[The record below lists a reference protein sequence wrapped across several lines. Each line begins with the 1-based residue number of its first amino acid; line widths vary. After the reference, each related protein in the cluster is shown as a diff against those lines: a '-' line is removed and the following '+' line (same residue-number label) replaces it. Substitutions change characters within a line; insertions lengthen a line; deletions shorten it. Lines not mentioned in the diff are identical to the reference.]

1 MFCQKYYLTMRIKTL
16 ISFQNATMWL
26 KPLGKSLKQAN
37 LHGPMLNNTH
47 ELMLHNN

>member
-16 ISFQNATMWL
+16 ISFQNATM
-26 KPLGKSLKQAN
+26 GKSLKQAN

-47 ELMLHNN
+47 ELMLNNN